1 MDATSLEGL
10 AEHFQQKLEM
20 VNTIMDLRSADEDDE
35 DSYRSQ
41 VVSLQTELD
50 NLQVVIALMRTEV
63 NKQSTKLKD
72 TESMKTD
79 MERLV
84 SKLNHAVTNIPTRMP
99 KPAQKEA
106 PVEIKEK
113 PTAATTKTAT
123 AQSKKS
129 TNQVSCKE
137 NQPPRSNQS
146 GGRKQ
151 KNVYIPTL
159 EYITVEEFEN
169 VPKYIK
175 GRMTYNQVNTMMDEI
190 NKAYKEKYKILAMK
204 RTTLSDVNR
213 KRYEKFKLQESKETT
228 GEHFI
233 VDEDVKEFSHIKMDS
248 VYRSLLTLLR
258 HCGRLKEIRGGGH
271 TRYAS
276 IEVY

>member
-1 MDATSLEGL
+1 MNATSLDSL
-10 AEHFQQKLEM
+10 AEHFQQKLDV
-20 VNTIMDLRSADEDDE
+20 VNTIMDFRCADEDE
-35 DSYRSQ
+35 EKSYQSQ
-41 VVSLQTELD
+41 VISLQTELD
-50 NLQVVIALMRTEV
+50 SLQVVIALMQTEV
-63 NKQSTKLKD
+63 NKQAMKLKE
-72 TESMKTD
+72 TQSMKTE
-79 MERLV
+79 METLV
-84 SKLNHAVTNIPTRMP
+84 SNLNHAVANIPARMP

-106 PVEIKEK
+106 AVEIKDK
-113 PTAATTKTAT
+113 PSVATTKT

-129 TNQVSCKE
+129 TNQTACKE
-137 NQPPRSNQS
+137 NQPPRTNQS

-175 GRMTYNQVNTMMDEI
+175 GRMNYNQVNTMMDEI
-190 NKAYKEKYKILAMK
+190 NKAYKEKYKVLAMK

-248 VYRSLLTLLR
+248 VYRSLMTLLR

-271 TRYAS
+271 TRYACVE
-276 IEVY
+276 IY